1 MYLEKLKLDGRVAVV
16 TGGASGIGLACVE
29 ALVEAGARL
38 VIADASAANIEA
50 AKPKLRAL
58 GVNAEQL
65 DVTES
70 AEVDAFAQRT
80 LKQYGRI
87 DVLVNSAGIGRQTAA
102 EETTDEEWRQVMS
115 VNVDGVYWCA
125 RAFGR
130 IMLAQGGG
138 SIVNVGSMAGD
149 IVVRPQK
156 NVHYNASKAAVHHMT
171 RSLATEWADRK
182 VRVNAVAP
190 GFIETPMNA
199 FALKRDVETTRMWL
213 GNTPMGRVGQTHE
226 IASVVLFLAS
236 EASSLMTGAIVQV
249 DGGYTLW

>member
-1 MYLEKLKLDGRVAVV
+1 MYLDKLKLDGRVAVV

-29 ALVEAGARL
+29 ALAEAGARV
-38 VIADASAANIEA
+38 VIADASAANIET
-50 AKPKLRAL
+50 AKPTLQAL
-58 GVNAEQL
+58 GVRAEPL
-65 DVTES
+65 DVTKS
-70 AEVDAFAQRT
+70 ADVDAFAQRT
-80 LKQYGRI
+80 LKQYGRVDI
-87 DVLVNSAGIGRQTAA
+87 LVSSAGIGRQTAA

-138 SIVNVGSMAGD
+138 SIVNIGSMAGD

-156 NVHYNASKAAVHHMT
+156 NVHYNASKAAVHHIT

-190 GFIETPMNA
+190 GFIETPMNS
-199 FALKRDVETTRMWL
+199 FALKRDVATTRMWL

-236 EASSLMTGAIVQV
+236 EASSFMTGAIVQA
-249 DGGYTLW
+249 DGGYPLW